1 MLKKSLLYTL
11 IIVAITTL
19 VNLVTSPKNVIS
31 VFQYGFWTGIG
42 MLLTAIIIVFLV
54 VFAVF
59 FLKGIFLK
67 SQNKRH

>member
-1 MLKKSLLYTL
+1 MLKKSLLYTV
-11 IIVAITTL
+11 IIIAIATL
-19 VNLVTSPKNVIS
+19 VNLITSPKSVIS

-67 SQNKRH
+67 LQNKRH